1 MKDPD
6 YFSKLREMHLRQ
18 EEIYREVYDAYL
30 DNKNEKVRPPHSR
43 DGEGIPLSPIMPK
56 FVFIDALSY
65 VTDNEPDKFRERLEY
80 LLDKWP
86 QTDTTEMAGTML
98 KNIKAG
104 RKLQG
109 GGSNVRGMLGTRASP
124 PTRSPHRG
132 ADGQPADFERDPD
145 KPQYLVFAFPLDS
158 VSPNQLLYDV
168 ARFNFSSFVV
178 KDFDLEQMRF
188 GGIGLLIVKGF
199 ANLRELEHYRSA
211 SSRRLSTGFLKPCAR

>member
-1 MKDPD
+1 
-6 YFSKLREMHLRQ
+6 
-18 EEIYREVYDAYL
+18 
-30 DNKNEKVRPPHSR
+30 
-43 DGEGIPLSPIMPK
+43 
-56 FVFIDALSY
+56 
-65 VTDNEPDKFRERLEY
+65 
-80 LLDKWP
+80 
-86 QTDTTEMAGTML
+86 MAGTML

-109 GGSNVRGMLGTRASP
+109 GGSNVRGMLWDTRLTADTLAAP
-124 PTRSPHRG
+124 G

-199 ANLRELEHYRSA
+199 ANLRELEHYRSVFRGGSVQA
-211 SSRRLSTGFLKPCAR
+211 S